1 VTLSA
6 RVVRSLGS
14 LRLDVEI
21 EAAPGEI
28 VAVLGPNGAG
38 KSTLLRCLSGLLAID
53 DGCITLDGAALDDP
67 QRDQFLPAERRP
79 IGVVFQDYLLFG
91 NLSALENVAFGL
103 RARGVPRGA
112 ARRRSAELLE
122 RVGLADLGGSR
133 PRALSGGQQ
142 QRVALARALAGDPR
156 LLLLDEP
163 LAALDVTTRAE
174 VRREL
179 RRHLGAFD
187 GVRIVVTHD
196 PVDAYALADRVVIV
210 EDGRVTQVGSLAD
223 VAAHPRSAY
232 VADLVGTNL
241 IAGTMHGR
249 QFDAD
254 TGGTLVTS
262 TDGSGRVLVAIA
274 PSAVALY
281 RRPPEGS
288 PRNVW
293 QSTVTDIDRRLERAR
308 VRLDGRLPIV
318 AEVTIDALAALGLQ
332 LGDEVWAVVKAT
344 EITTYAA

>member
-1 VTLSA
+1 
-6 RVVRSLGS
+6 
-14 LRLDVEI
+14 
-21 EAAPGEI
+21 
-28 VAVLGPNGAG
+28 
-38 KSTLLRCLSGLLAID
+38 
-53 DGCITLDGAALDDP
+53 
-67 QRDQFLPAERRP
+67 
-79 IGVVFQDYLLFG
+79 
-91 NLSALENVAFGL
+91 
-103 RARGVPRGA
+103 VPRGA
-112 ARRRSAELLE
+112 ARRRAAELLE

-293 QSTVTDIDRRLERAR
+293 CSTVTDIDRRLERVR

>member
-21 EAAPGEI
+21 DAAAGEI

-53 DGCITLDGAALDDP
+53 DGCITLDGTALDDP
-67 QRDQFLPAERRP
+67 QRDLFLPAERRP

-112 ARRRSAELLE
+112 ARRRAAELLE
-122 RVGLADLGGSR
+122 RVGLAALGGSR

-281 RRPPEGS
+281 RHPPEGS

>member
-14 LRLDVEI
+14 LHLDIEIDVE
-21 EAAPGEI
+21 AGET

-38 KSTLLRCLSGLLAID
+38 KSTLLRCLAGLLAID
-53 DGCITLDGAALDDP
+53 EGRVTLDGVALDDP
-67 QRDQFLPAERRP
+67 QQDLFVHAERRP
-79 IGVVFQDYLLFG
+79 MGVVFQDYLLFETM
-91 NLSALENVAFGL
+91 SAVENVAFGL
-103 RARGVPRGA
+103 RARGVARGE
-112 ARRRSAELLE
+112 ARRRAVDLLD
-122 RVGLADLGGSR
+122 RVGLASFGSSR

-163 LAALDVTTRAE
+163 LAALDVTTRAD

-179 RRHLGAFD
+179 RRHLAEFD

-196 PVDAYALADRVVIV
+196 PLDAYALADRVVII
-210 EDGRVTQVGSLAD
+210 EDGQVTQEGSLAD
-223 VAAHPRSAY
+223 VAAHPRSTY

-249 QFDAD
+249 QFSAD

-262 TDGSGRVLVAIA
+262 TDGSGRVFVAIA

-281 RRPPEGS
+281 RNPPEGS

-293 QSTVTDIDRRLERAR
+293 RSTVTDVDRRFERAR
-308 VRLDGRLPIV
+308 VRLDGHLPIV
-318 AEVTIDALAALGLQ
+318 AEVTVDALAALGLRP
-332 LGDEVWAVVKAT
+332 GDEVWAVVKAT